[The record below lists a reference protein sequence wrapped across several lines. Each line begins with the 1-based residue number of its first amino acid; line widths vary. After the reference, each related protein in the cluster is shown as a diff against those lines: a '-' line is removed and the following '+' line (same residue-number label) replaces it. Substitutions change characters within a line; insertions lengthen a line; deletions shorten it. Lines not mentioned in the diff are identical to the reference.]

1 MDGVPQEPE
10 TSGLLGTA
18 LPLMAP
24 ESLETVP
31 AVMGVKNHS
40 SLFARSGSAI

>member
-10 TSGLLGTA
+10 QSGFLGTA

-24 ESLETVP
+24 ESFETVP
-31 AVMGVKNHS
+31 AVMGVKNHN